1 MAMYSKN
8 LPVPP
13 KFDYPYQ
20 QQQRYS
26 GSFVVANNPPK
37 KTEFSA
43 ETLRELEHNVRIIK
57 ENQPVK

>member
-1 MAMYSKN
+1 MYSKN

-26 GSFVVANNPPK
+26 GSFVVSSNPPK
-37 KTEFSA
+37 KTELSTS
-43 ETLRELEHNVRIIK
+43 TLRELEQTVRAIK
-57 ENQPVK
+57 EKLPAK

>member
-1 MAMYSKN
+1 MIMYSKN

-26 GSFVVANNPPK
+26 GSFIISEDAPKPK
-37 KTEFSA
+37 KLA
-43 ETLRELEHNVRIIK
+43 AKTLKELEK
-57 ENQPVK
+57 TAEKLEAAKK